1 MATAITLRTVS
12 RAEPGL
18 MGLSSLPKRSI
29 RGSDRRPPIGRRA
42 PLRVALVDAPDDVHV
57 GAEHAPGEHADLAVP
72 EREAIDRD
80 DRCDLV
86 CRLLLEKI
94 IGDVELGAVDLALDH
109 LEPEDV
115 RSDRLA

>member
-1 MATAITLRTVS
+1 
-12 RAEPGL
+12 
-18 MGLSSLPKRSI
+18 MGLSSLSKRSI
-29 RGSDRRPPIGRRA
+29 RGSDRHPPIGRRA

-86 CRLLLEKI
+86 CRLLLEKKKAGVI
-94 IGDVELGAVDLALDH
+94 
-109 LEPEDV
+109 
-115 RSDRLA
+115 RLARPPACPGVLTLVPPPE